1 MMMGKTIVFIS
12 FLFALT
18 SLATPSLKA
27 NPLLRPIDSN
37 AVALTNV
44 TGLIADTVNFD
55 KITIKRSQPYDET
68 KDPALRKSVDKANVL
83 PWGAII
89 MPIAVFLAFV
99 FVFLR
104 KKDLD

>member
-1 MMMGKTIVFIS
+1 MTGKAITFIS
-12 FLFALT
+12 LVFALT
-18 SLATPSLKA
+18 CLSTPPIKA
-27 NPLLRPIDSN
+27 DSLLRHVGSN
-37 AVALTNV
+37 AALANT

-55 KITIKRSQPYDET
+55 KIAVKRDQPYDEA
-68 KDPALRKSVDKANVL
+68 KDPALRKSVDKTNVL

-104 KKDLD
+104 KKDSD